1 MFGHVEQ
8 SYICTT
14 RVLLCRFLY
23 NKCAQQGPV
32 SYTCKVDDCCMCQD
46 TNLRFATT
54 VNAGF
59 KTTKYIA
66 NKKDKRRT
74 LHNNYIPKCKF

>member
-1 MFGHVEQ
+1 
-8 SYICTT
+8 
-14 RVLLCRFLY
+14 
-23 NKCAQQGPV
+23 
-32 SYTCKVDDCCMCQD
+32 MCQD